1 MRIILFTGK
10 GGVGKTTIAVA
21 TGAYASILNKKVLI
35 ISVDPAHSLSDVL
48 EVELEAEPK
57 EVNKNFFAQEVDVYY
72 SVEKFWGELKDYIR
86 ALFQWKGVDE
96 ILAEELSVLPGME
109 EVSSFLWINKHLKD
123 GIYDVII
130 LDAAPTG
137 ETLRFLSIPDV
148 AKWWIDKILPI
159 QKKIVKVVRPAVKA
173 ITDFP
178 LPEDET
184 YDAAENL
191 FNDLFFLY
199 KTLQNPEISSI
210 RLVAN
215 PEKMVMRETERA
227 FTYLHLYGY
236 PVDAVILNRV
246 VDENNFLYEIQK
258 NYLERIKTSFEP
270 LPLFKVPYYN
280 KEILGFDN
288 LVKLGEEIYG
298 SEDPL
303 KVFYRDSPFEIL
315 SMDGKYI
322 LKLYFKNLKKDK
334 ASVFQRGEDL
344 VIRIGNQKRHFYL
357 PRVLTSKIAKE
368 AIIRDNS
375 LDVIFE

>member
-10 GGVGKTTIAVA
+10 GGVGKTTIAAA

-315 SMDGKYI
+315 SIDGKYI

>member
-10 GGVGKTTIAVA
+10 GGVGKTTIAAA
-21 TGAYASILNKKVLI
+21 TGAYASTLNKKVLI

-57 EVNKNFFAQEVDVYY
+57 EVQKNFFAQEVDVYY

-210 RLVAN
+210 RLVTN

-270 LPLFKVPYYN
+270 LPLFKVPYYD
-280 KEILGFDN
+280 KEILGFDS

-315 SMDGKYI
+315 SMDGKYV
-322 LKLYFKNLKKDK
+322 LKLYFKNLKKEK

-357 PRVLTSKIAKE
+357 PRVLTSKIARE

>member
-10 GGVGKTTIAVA
+10 GGVGKTTIAAA

>member
-10 GGVGKTTIAVA
+10 GGVGKTTIAAA
-21 TGAYASILNKKVLI
+21 TGAYLSTLNKKVLI
-35 ISVDPAHSLSDVL
+35 VSCDPAHSLSDVL
-48 EVELEAEPK
+48 ELELEAEPS
-57 EVNKNFFAQEVDVYY
+57 EVHKNFFAQEVDVYY
-72 SVEKFWGELKDYIR
+72 SVEKFWGELKDYIK

-159 QKKIVKVVRPAVKA
+159 QKKIVKTIRPAVKA

-184 YDAAENL
+184 YNAAENL

-199 KTLQNPEISSI
+199 KTLQNPEVSSI
-210 RLVAN
+210 RLVTN

-258 NYLERIKTSFEP
+258 NYLERIKASFEP

-280 KEILGFDN
+280 KEILGFEN

-303 KVFYRDSPFEIL
+303 KVFYRDNPFEIL
-315 SMDGKYI
+315 SMNGKYI

-334 ASVFQRGEDL
+334 AYVFQRGEDL

-357 PRVLTSKIAKE
+357 PRILTSKIAKE

-375 LDVIFE
+375 LDIIFE

>member
-10 GGVGKTTIAVA
+10 GGVGKTTIAAA

-315 SMDGKYI
+315 SIDGKYI

-357 PRVLTSKIAKE
+357 PRVLTSRIAKE

>member
-10 GGVGKTTIAVA
+10 GGVGKTTIAAA

-57 EVNKNFFAQEVDVYY
+57 EVQKNFFAQEVDVYY

-210 RLVAN
+210 RLVTN

-270 LPLFKVPYYN
+270 LPLFKVPYYD
-280 KEILGFDN
+280 KEILGFDS

-322 LKLYFKNLKKDK
+322 LKLYFKNLKKEK

-357 PRVLTSKIAKE
+357 PRVLTSKIARE

>member
-10 GGVGKTTIAVA
+10 GGVGKTTIAAA

-357 PRVLTSKIAKE
+357 PRVLTSRIAKE